1 MARTTLEIHEA
12 PARKPVKLTG
22 RFPLMVRSRALI
34 LVRGELVE
42 VEIMVAPS
50 QRFVRV
56 AGLIGGAE
64 WRTLAFGPFTLG
76 VRCQGD

>member
-1 MARTTLEIHEA
+1 MAAIQPQTIKT

-34 LVRGELVE
+34 LSRGELIE
-42 VEIMVAPS
+42 IEIMVAPS

-76 VRCQGD
+76 VRCKGN